1 MHKLWSK
8 YFDLVNEFGGRL
20 STFGERLREE
30 RIRLGLNQ
38 IDFGAL
44 GSVTKSTQINYEKG
58 ERSPD
63 ADYLMTL
70 IPHGV
75 DVVYLLTGEHASVDA
90 ARLTPDQ
97 LRLISDFA
105 ILSLQDREVAL
116 RVVSALGQVVE

>member
-1 MHKLWSK
+1 MA
-8 YFDLVNEFGGRL
+8 
-20 STFGERLREE
+20 TFGDRLREE
-30 RIRLGLNQ
+30 RIRVGLNQ

-63 ADYLMTL
+63 ADYLMKL

-75 DVVYLLTGEHASVDA
+75 DVVYLLTGERAQFDA
-90 ARLTPDQ
+90 AKLTPDQ

-105 ILSLQDREVAL
+105 GLSLQDRQVAL
-116 RVVSALGQVVE
+116 RVVRALGQEVE